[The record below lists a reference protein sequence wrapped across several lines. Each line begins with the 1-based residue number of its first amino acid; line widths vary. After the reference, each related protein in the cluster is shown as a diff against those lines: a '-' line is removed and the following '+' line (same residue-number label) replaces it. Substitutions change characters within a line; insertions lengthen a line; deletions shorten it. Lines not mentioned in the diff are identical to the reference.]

1 LDRPNGIRGLFCGSQ
16 GSAVAVNSQ
25 LIGLM
30 HTVPTPQQS
39 LAMAYARFSGLR
51 ADIAFVEP
59 NALETLCTGFN
70 RVLDDLATAGFDLS
84 SFKLDG
90 EEQAEERSAWLRAR
104 LDAILDYLD
113 LIAGL
118 P

>member
-59 NALETLCTGFN
+59 NALET
-70 RVLDDLATAGFDLS
+70 
-84 SFKLDG
+84 FKLDG